1 MFRLFSVFL
10 VIILAAAFDAS
21 ASVGDRLSFTSESA
35 ALAGAR
41 TGSREFSSA
50 SAYENPAQL
59 SLFSD
64 SKSTGKNRI
73 QFHWS
78 GLYSKSFFQDIDSV
92 VTQNV
97 VNSDANDP
105 ATKVNT
111 DYPAT
116 FGQSIGFSV
125 QSLTSPRRWG
135 FGAVAYLPLDRLALV
150 ESGESFVPEYTLH
163 RGSNQRPE
171 FHFAASGLLLPNLSL
186 GLGLQLG
193 SKLDLGTTI
202 FLNQGAGTASSMRIS
217 ASLKTKAS
225 LVGGV
230 SWIFSDALS
239 FGLNFRLPSAQP
251 QVLNVTA
258 GARAIGTVNA
268 LDFSFPAVSTMYY
281 DPFTLQLGTE
291 WKSSATRTLFL
302 QLDYQAWSKFESPT
316 IRILDPQTS
325 TCAPNCGVKFVEGRN
340 LAPKTRDLWIPRVG
354 HSWKWEDQTIRLG
367 YTFRQSIYKMLP
379 TEAGNAIDPDEHRVG
394 LGYGR
399 EFDSFLV
406 FDAPGRMDLHVA
418 YSYYRRSHVE
428 KSPGDENGDLANRKV
443 GAPGYDI
450 GGHALGAGVSVQ
462 FDL

>member
-1 MFRLFSVFL
+1 MFRLFSAIL
-10 VIILAAAFDAS
+10 VAIFAVSFDTS
-21 ASVGDRLSFTSESA
+21 ASVGDRIGFTSESA

-59 SLFSD
+59 SLSPN
-64 SKSTGKNRI
+64 SKKTGNNLIR
-73 QFHWS
+73 FHWS
-78 GLYSKSFFQDIDSV
+78 GLYSKSFFQNIDSV
-92 VTQNV
+92 ITQNV

-105 ATKVNT
+105 PTRVDT

-125 QSLTSPRRWG
+125 QSQTSPRRWG

-171 FHFAASGLLLPNLSL
+171 FHFAASSLLLPNLSL
-186 GLGLQLG
+186 GIGLQLG

-225 LVGGV
+225 LVGGL
-230 SWIFSDALS
+230 SWIPSDDLS

-281 DPFTLQLGTE
+281 DPLTLQLGTE
-291 WKSSATRTLFL
+291 WKTSPNRFLFL

-325 TCAPNCGVKFVEGRN
+325 TCAPSCGVKFVESRN
-340 LAPKTRDLWIPRVG
+340 LALATRDLWIPRVG
-354 HSWKWEDQTIRLG
+354 HAWSWERQTLRLG
-367 YTFRQSIYKMLP
+367 YSFRQSIYKMLP
-379 TEAGNAIDPDEHRVG
+379 TEAGNAIDPDEHRVAA
-394 LGYGR
+394 GYGW
-399 EFDSFLV
+399 EFDSFFV
-406 FDAPGRMDLHVA
+406 FDAPGRIDLHAA
-418 YSYYRRSHVE
+418 YSYYRKRHVQ
-428 KSPGDENGDLANRKV
+428 KSPGDENHDLANQKV